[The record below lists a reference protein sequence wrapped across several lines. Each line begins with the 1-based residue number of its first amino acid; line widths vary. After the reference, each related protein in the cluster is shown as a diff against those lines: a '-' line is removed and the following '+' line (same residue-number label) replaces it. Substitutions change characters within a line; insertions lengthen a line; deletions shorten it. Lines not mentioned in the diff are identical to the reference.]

1 MKNSKIIFF
10 TTWVALT
17 MLPMF
22 CSAQY
27 FQALFD
33 VDSTQDWAQDIFLNP
48 DNSYFTIASSFNSR
62 TLKWEFASMTIA
74 PDGLSI
80 VNKKILTTNYY
91 YPFPGIP
98 GEVRKLPGGNYI
110 VPLTLQ
116 NPNIDYANS
125 NAGFMKINPIGDTIF
140 IKSCFDTSV
149 NFTALLCA
157 SLLGN
162 THVIAGGLIAGNTS
176 DYSSGLIVCAD
187 TFGDTIWTKS
197 YLIDTGHQTMINTV
211 EPIDNWRILV
221 GATRDTRI
229 FYPTTSETIDFN
241 APWFLVIDTNGNILK
256 DTLWRYT
263 DYWEHL
269 VGVEGG
275 HLYKD
280 KNGGYF
286 HYGNKSD
293 IVNYSN
299 LSGSLHNCPEYFA
312 HLDTDFRITWIDS
325 FPFSDTF
332 GERLIYKMLQT
343 ADSDYILAGA
353 YVKDSVTGIGF
364 GWMAKIDKHGGIL
377 WQRTYLN
384 DSDQPEY
391 IEDVIEK
398 PNHGL
403 VFIGQSFNDTTPA
416 WHNYLDVWLVGTDS
430 LGCDVGGCEYPTG
443 VRGVV
448 SGEQEASFSVY
459 PNPANTLINFQFSTP
474 IDATIKITNIEGQI
488 LETVQVNSATMATLN
503 IASFPPGMY
512 VYQVVTKA
520 ETQVGKI
527 IKE

>member
-80 VNKKILTTNYY
+80 VNKKIITTNYY

-98 GEVRKLPGGNYI
+98 GEVRKLPGGDYI
-110 VPLTLQ
+110 VPFTLE
-116 NPNIDYANS
+116 NPNIAYANLD
-125 NAGFMKINPIGDTIF
+125 AGFLKLNPVGDTIF
-140 IKSCFDTSV
+140 IKTYFDTSLV
-149 NFTALLCA
+149 GTELNCVTLLPNGYI
-157 SLLGN
+157 LG
-162 THVIAGGLIAGNTS
+162 GGSIGGNWN
-176 DYSSGLIVCAD
+176 DYAAALIVCAD
-187 TFGDTIWTKS
+187 TSGDTLWTKS
-197 YLIDTGHQTMINTV
+197 YLIDTGHYTMINTV

-229 FYPTTSETIDFN
+229 FYPSTGDVIDFN

-256 DTLWRYT
+256 DTLWSYT

-293 IVNYSN
+293 IVDYTDLN
-299 LSGSLHNCPEYFA
+299 SLHNCPEYFT
-312 HLDTDFRITWIDS
+312 HLDTNFRITWIDS
-325 FPFSDTF
+325 FPYSDTF
-332 GERLIYKMLQT
+332 GERLIFRIMQT
-343 ADSDYILAGA
+343 LDSNYIIYG
-353 YVKDSVTGIGF
+353 G
-364 GWMAKIDKHGGIL
+364 MAKTSILGYGWVAKISKNGNIL
-377 WQRTYLN
+377 WQRTYLS
-384 DSDQPEY
+384 DSTQNAYLEAL
-391 IEDVIEK
+391 IEK
-398 PNHGL
+398 PDGNL
-403 VFIGQSFNDTTPA
+403 VFFGQSFNDTLPT
-416 WHNYLDVWLVGTDS
+416 WHNVLDVWMVGVDS
-430 LGCDVGGCEYPTG
+430 LGCDVGGCEYPTE
-443 VRGVV
+443 VRGVG
-448 SGEQEASFSVY
+448 SGEREASFSVY
-459 PNPANTLINFQFSTP
+459 PNPTDGEL
-474 IDATIKITNIEGQI
+474 TIISSLSGTFEVLTVTGQLVGEYAIAAGTTNLNLPAI
-488 LETVQVNSATMATLN
+488 L
-503 IASFPPGMY
+503 ASGIYMGTYRPDNG
-512 VYQVVTKA
+512 TKP
-520 ETQVGKI
+520 TTIRLVLKP
-527 IKE
+527 